1 MHLVLT
7 VSPEIAYERKKNTH
21 PYSICFYEKQTEEYL
36 DLAHRL
42 GISVVNTNDN
52 LQQTVIKVI
61 EKFFQS
67 SQVSNEILNK
77 ANQNRIIFHRF
88 KEYEL
93 TNRDDR
99 IQQALWKDYKYRLES
114 FRRSLNCM
122 RRIIHGTGIGT
133 YVLVKTIDD
142 FHFIGNDIDVLV
154 SPSDFKKL
162 LSELIPNSGRYDVR
176 EIKYD
181 QTKDVGKMDVFP
193 EGGMKIDIHSYIGWG
208 NMIFFEFQDLVQF
221 IENAKLFDIEDCK
234 ILNSQINSFV
244 IATHVFE
251 KGYLTLD
258 EFLFLRKNFD
268 RQYLDMSMPRIS
280 QSLNEFFN
288 KLESILKNHPDEYPV
303 FFPLSTFAR
312 CYLKLLRSNGG
323 IRKLHLFVRDLSM
336 VAFWKF
342 RYKVKGKLP
351 FEVRL
356 FGRPYG
362 DKIKTDY
369 HA

>member
-1 MHLVLT
+1 M
-7 VSPEIAYERKKNTH
+7 
-21 PYSICFYEKQTEEYL
+21 
-36 DLAHRL
+36 
-42 GISVVNTNDN
+42 
-52 LQQTVIKVI
+52 QQTVIKVI
-61 EKFFQS
+61 EKLFQS
-67 SQVSNEILNK
+67 PQVSNEILNK
-77 ANQNRIIFHRF
+77 ANQNRVIFHRF
-88 KEYEL
+88 REYGL
-93 TNRDDR
+93 TNREDR
-99 IQQALWKDYKYRLES
+99 IQQALWKEYEYRLES
-114 FRRSLNCM
+114 FRRSLHCM
-122 RRIIHGTGIGT
+122 RRIIDGTGIST

-162 LSELIPNSGRYDVR
+162 LSELIPNSGRYDVS

-208 NMIFFEFQDLVQF
+208 NIIFFEFHDLARF
-221 IENAKLFDIEDCK
+221 IENSKLFNIEDCK
-234 ILNSQINSFV
+234 VLNRQINSFV

-258 EFLFLRKNFD
+258 DFLFLKKNFD
-268 RQYLDMSMPRIS
+268 RQYLYRNFPYIS
-280 QSLNEFFN
+280 QSLDEFFI
-288 KLESILKNHPDEYPV
+288 KLESILKNQPDEYPV
-303 FFPLSTFAR
+303 FFPLPTFAR

-351 FEVRL
+351 FEVKL
-356 FGRPYG
+356 LGPPYI
-362 DKIKTDY
+362 DKIKADNE
-369 HA
+369 A